1 MAVTASVV
9 VLAVAMKVTDLVA
22 GVAVIAAGIAV
33 IVADVKWV

>member
-9 VLAVAMKVTDLVA
+9 VLAVTMNVTDLVA